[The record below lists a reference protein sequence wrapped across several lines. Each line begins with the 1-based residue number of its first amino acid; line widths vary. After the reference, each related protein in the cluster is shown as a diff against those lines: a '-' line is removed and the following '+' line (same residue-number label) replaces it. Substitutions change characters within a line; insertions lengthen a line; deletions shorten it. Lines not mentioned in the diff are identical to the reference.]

1 MTVVQLKWVKKVCG
15 IFCVEF
21 QFVLIGIPSKMEETT
36 KNVRRNLLDLQSKD
50 L

>member
-36 KNVRRNLLDLQSKD
+36 KNVRTEKESFRFAK
-50 L
+50 